1 MDIIPAFIPAESGDL
16 FSVCYKPT
24 TVVGYVLCVPPFAE
38 EMNKS
43 RHMITM
49 QARALAEAGWQVLVF
64 DFHGCGDSQGLLE
77 EASLPLWRSNLLAA
91 FNYLTQGQT
100 QLPVMLWGLRLG
112 VPIAV
117 DWMRHHAECPVTRV
131 LAWQPV
137 TNGKQFMQQFLRLR
151 LAASMVRS
159 DTQRQTVQQLKD
171 IIASEGTLEVAGYNL
186 SATLLNDLEG
196 LDLSTLIPC
205 TETTVG
211 WVDVVRDEQA
221 DAAPA
226 TRKVV
231 DIWRKQA
238 IDIDLQTI
246 VCEPFWATQELVDV
260 PEMIA
265 LSLQWLS
272 RVKEQAVV

>member
-1 MDIIPAFIPAESGDL
+1 MNIIPAFIPAESGDL

-24 TVVGYVLCVPPFAE
+24 TVVGHILYVPPFAE

-43 RHMITM
+43 RHMITR
-49 QARALAEAGWQVLVF
+49 QACALAEAGWQVLVF

-77 EASLPLWRSNLLAA
+77 EADLSLWRSNLLAA
-91 FNYLTQGQT
+91 YHHLTQGDT

-117 DWMRHHAECPVTRV
+117 DWMVKHPECPVARL

-137 TNGKQFMQQFLRLR
+137 TSGKQFMQQFLRLR

-159 DTQRQTVQQLKD
+159 DSPRQTVQQLKE
-171 IIASEGTLEVAGYNL
+171 IITKEGVLEVAGYNL
-186 SATLLNDLEG
+186 PASLLNDLEG
-196 LDLSTLIPC
+196 LDLSALIPSA
-205 TETTVG
+205 EMMVG
-211 WVDVVRDEQA
+211 WIDVVRDEQA
-221 DAAPA
+221 GAAPA

-238 IDIDLQTI
+238 IDIDLQTM

-260 PEMIA
+260 PDIVA
-265 LSLQWLS
+265 LSLQWVS